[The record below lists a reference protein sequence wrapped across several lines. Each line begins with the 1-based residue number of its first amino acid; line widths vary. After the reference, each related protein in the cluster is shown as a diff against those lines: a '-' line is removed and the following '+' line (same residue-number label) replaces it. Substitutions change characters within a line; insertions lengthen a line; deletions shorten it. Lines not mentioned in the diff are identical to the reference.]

1 MMQNVPTLIDILAA
15 KETRLGAGFTDYQV
29 TVSRNGIEATE
40 WFTYNEGDTTGLSP
54 QVAAWLAEHTPPTP
68 EPYVAPDILEA
79 LEPYQF
85 FAALKLSGF
94 ESALNAYLDG
104 LPDPAKTIA
113 KAKFQHTLVFRPDN
127 DLVLAAKAA
136 LGLTDEQFRALWKM
150 GEAIA

>member
-1 MMQNVPTLIDILAA
+1 MMAPLPKLIDILAA
-15 KETRLGAGFTDYQV
+15 KETRLGAPFMDYQI
-29 TVSRNGIEATE
+29 TVSRDGVNATE
-40 WFTYNEGDTTGLSP
+40 WFTYKGGDTTGLNP
-54 QVAAWLAEHTPPTP
+54 QVAAWLANNTPPTP
-68 EPYVAPDILEA
+68 VPYVAPDILEA

-85 FAALKLSGF
+85 FAALKLSGV
-94 ESALNAYLDG
+94 EAALTAYLDG

-136 LGLTDEQFRALWKM
+136 LGMTDKQFRTLWKM